1 MTENQ
6 KRKNIALPIE
16 LHEKVAALA
25 TVEGKPTAE
34 FVRAI
39 LSEYL
44 DRRAADV
51 NEAMKFVA
59 AQKKSLEDFRAK
71 NSLVE

>member
-1 MTENQ
+1 MEKKS
-6 KRKNIALPIE
+6 KRFAIGFPPSLY
-16 LHEKVAALA
+16 EKVAALA

-71 NSLVE
+71 NLPVE